1 MLIVLVNII
10 IITMIYPPITTV
22 TALFIIIVFKRKA
35 HSFTQ

>member
-22 TALFIIIVFKRKA
+22 TALLIITVFKCKA
-35 HSFTQ
+35 HSFPQ